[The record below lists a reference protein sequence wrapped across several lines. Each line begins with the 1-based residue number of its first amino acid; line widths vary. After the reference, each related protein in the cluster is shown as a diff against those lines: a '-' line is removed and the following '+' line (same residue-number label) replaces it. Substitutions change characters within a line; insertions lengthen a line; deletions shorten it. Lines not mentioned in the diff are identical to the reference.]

1 MRHFLAKIL
10 NCAAPLAAALPAILV
25 PSGLSDVAVII
36 SSGREPP
43 RVLGHSLPEERND
56 IFSPGA
62 ELNRLSSIAPDLIV
76 DRASMS
82 FGAEPVEVAPSSPGS
97 TVASSDPQPKEGLV
111 SCPARLRFY

>member
-1 MRHFLAKIL
+1 MRHFLARIL
-10 NCAAPLAAALPAILV
+10 NCAVLLAAALPAILV
-25 PSGLSDVAVII
+25 PSGLSDVAVIL

-62 ELNRLSSIAPDLIV
+62 EPDLIV

-97 TVASSDPQPKEGLV
+97 TVASFDPEQSGGW
-111 SCPARLRFY
+111 